1 MPLVFYVQLL
11 KTPVLLL
18 TLDTSLF
25 PGTEWFF
32 ALETLDALDAMQS
45 TNLFWY
51 EEINYHE
58 VAIRSDPEIIKLTDT
73 EKTSSSQVVCFKG
86 NVEPA

>member
-32 ALETLDALDAMQS
+32 ALETLDALDAIKS
-45 TNLFWY
+45 TNVF
-51 EEINYHE
+51 
-58 VAIRSDPEIIKLTDT
+58 
-73 EKTSSSQVVCFKG
+73 
-86 NVEPA
+86 